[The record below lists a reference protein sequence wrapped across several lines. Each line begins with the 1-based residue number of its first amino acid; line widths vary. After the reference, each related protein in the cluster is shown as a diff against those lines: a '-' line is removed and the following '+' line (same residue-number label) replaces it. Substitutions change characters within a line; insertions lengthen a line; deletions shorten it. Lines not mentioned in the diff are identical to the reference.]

1 MALKRFATIAILT
14 VFPFAALPQTHG
26 AGHGNDAS
34 PYAGEQTRDI
44 KALSET
50 DLEEIAR
57 GAGWGLALPAEL
69 NGVPGPTHLLELA
82 DDLGLNARQRE
93 EIEAIRAQM
102 QGDAIAAGIV
112 FVDAERALDTAFR
125 TGVPDQEVLARL
137 VTDASAA
144 RATLRLVH
152 LEAHLLTAPLL
163 TEAQIAR
170 YAVLRGYTDDPCAQ
184 TPEGHDPEMW
194 RRHNGCG

>member
-26 AGHGNDAS
+26 VGHGHDAS
-34 PYAGEQTRDI
+34 PYAGEQARDI
-44 KALSET
+44 KALSES
-50 DLEEIAR
+50 DLEEIAL

-82 DDLGLNARQRE
+82 DALGLDARQRE

-102 QGDAIAAGIV
+102 QADAIAAGIV

-125 TGVPDQEVLARL
+125 MSVPDQEVLARL
-137 VTDASAA
+137 VADTAAA
-144 RATLRLVH
+144 RAALRLVH
-152 LEAHLLTAPLL
+152 LQAHLRTAPLL
-163 TEAQIAR
+163 TEDQIAR
-170 YAVLRGYTDDPCAQ
+170 YAVLRGYADDPCAQ